1 MWHPTVG
8 SLFVRSSSVEQGGVS
23 RHGTLSCGNLP
34 SCRCLTRG
42 RPPVHLNPFGH
53 YLSRDGLG
61 EPEQLW
67 SAKTA
72 RNVFEVESIAPQT
85 DFQSSDGRA
94 VGVAAGSRG
103 GAAFFSDLKQPKAIA
118 RLQDEGFEMGRAA
131 SLGPDYQ
138 KPDGAFD

>member
-1 MWHPTVG
+1 MVA
-8 SLFVRSSSVEQGGVS
+8 
-23 RHGTLSCGNLP
+23 
-34 SCRCLTRG
+34 
-42 RPPVHLNPFGH
+42 PPVHLNPFGH

-61 EPEQLW
+61 GPEQLW
-67 SAKTA
+67 SAKKMRA
-72 RNVFEVESIAPQT
+72 MYSR
-85 DFQSSDGRA
+85 SSLSRRRRTSKVPMGA

>member
-1 MWHPTVG
+1 MG
-8 SLFVRSSSVEQGGVS
+8 
-23 RHGTLSCGNLP
+23 
-34 SCRCLTRG
+34 
-42 RPPVHLNPFGH
+42 
-53 YLSRDGLG
+53 
-61 EPEQLW
+61 
-67 SAKTA
+67 
-72 RNVFEVESIAPQT
+72 
-85 DFQSSDGRA
+85 A